1 MIKLAYLIM
10 ASLIF
15 ASCNSSSSPES
26 KAVAERR
33 DTVKFAKG
41 KMLFEREDCAGCHAE
56 SQTIIGPSFRHLAA
70 EYPPTEANIS
80 HLAHIIQ
87 IGVKPNQGVWGGRE
101 MPPHPKISREEAEEI
116 VRYMLSFPAD
126 PDKPFLYNT
135 K

>member
-1 MIKLAYLIM
+1 MIKLAYLVL

-15 ASCNSSSSPES
+15 VACNSPS
-26 KAVAERR
+26 KFNAEKSEETR
-33 DTVKFAKG
+33 DTIQFAQG

-56 SQTIIGPSFRHLAA
+56 NQAIVGPSFRHLAA
-70 EYPPTEANIS
+70 EYPATEANIA
-80 HLAHIIQ
+80 HLGHIIQ

-101 MPPHPKISREEAEEI
+101 MPPHPKLSRREAEEI
-116 VRYMLSFPAD
+116 AKYMLSFPSN

>member
-1 MIKLAYLIM
+1 MIKLAHLIL

-26 KAVAERR
+26 KRTEEQR
-33 DTVKFAKG
+33 DTIQFAKG

-56 SQTIIGPSFRHLAA
+56 NQAIVGPSFRHLAA
-70 EYPPTEANIS
+70 EYPPTKANIA

-101 MPPHPKISREEAEEI
+101 MPPHPNLSREEAEEI
-116 VRYMLSFPAD
+116 VKYMLSFPAD
-126 PDKPFLYNT
+126 PEKPFLYNT